1 MLLFKVFRF
10 QRASGVVKISGEVPM
25 SKYARLQEFLADQ
38 RFTEVP
44 MTFAAVEKILQS
56 RLPHSAA
63 EHRAWW
69 ANEAHGHVH
78 AKAWLDAG
86 YETVQV
92 DMAAKKLVFRR
103 TANNR
108 KKSSAPGLRREPR
121 TSLAD
126 IEKKPRRS
134 PLFGVLKG
142 TFTIEPG
149 YDLTQPSMPE
159 WADSLDETY
168 GPDLP

>member
-1 MLLFKVFRF
+1 
-10 QRASGVVKISGEVPM
+10 M
-25 SKYARLQEFLADQ
+25 SKYARLYEFLANQ
-38 RFTEVP
+38 RFTEVA
-44 MTFAAVEKILQS
+44 MTFAGIEKILQS

-69 ANEAHGHVH
+69 ANETHGHVH
-78 AKAWLDAG
+78 AKAWLNAG

-92 DMAAKKLVFRR
+92 DMAAKKLIFKRIS
-103 TANNR
+103 NNS
-108 KKSSAPGLRREPR
+108 KKSGAPGLRREPQPPP
-121 TSLAD
+121 SS

-149 YDLTQPSMPE
+149 YDLAQPAMPE

-168 GPDLP
+168 GPDLPR